1 MKKTISLILAL
12 CLCVSLTACVS
23 EPEPT
28 AVPTT
33 EPTVPTTVPPTDAPT
48 AAPTE
53 SSATD
58 PTEPSVNMEI
68 YEIPMAAISLTEQTE
83 VTFGKDSTTVFEY
96 TYQNV
101 RLILPDAEMALTV
114 NLDILNRIDAT
125 KTTASDIMNDA
136 VAANPQYPYY
146 FSIVYEPQRMDTAVL
161 SLFGRQTV
169 YSGGSALNSG
179 HGLTYDLATGSVLT
193 LEDVLADGVTADTLC
208 PLVINALAALPAETY
223 LFDDYVTTVEN
234 RFSGDFLQ
242 DGSWHLAETG
252 LCFTFA
258 PYEVA
263 PNSAGFV
270 HAVIPYEQLTGI
282 LEDAWFPPEQVTPNG
297 TLRVDTFSQE
307 AADSIETFA
316 EVNLD
321 RGSDMYLLTTD
332 GMIYDLV
339 IESGI
344 RRSNGFTPQATVF
357 RANSLIPANAVTLQ
371 ATADTLALLRI
382 TYTGAEGP
390 VEVYLSIDENGN
402 LQLS

>member
-33 EPTVPTTVPPTDAPT
+33 EPTVPTTVPSTDAPTDAPT
-48 AAPTE
+48 E
-53 SSATD
+53 SNTTD

-68 YEIPMAAISLTEQTE
+68 YDIPMAAISLTEQTE
-83 VTFGKDSTTVFEY
+83 VTLGKDSTTVFEY

-101 RLILPDAEMALTV
+101 RLILPDADMALTV

-125 KTTASDIMNDA
+125 KTAAADIMNDA
-136 VAANPQYPYY
+136 VSANPQYPYY
-146 FSIVYEPQRMDTAVL
+146 FSIVYEPQRMDTTVL

-169 YSGGSALNSG
+169 YSGGSALNAG
-179 HGLTYDLATGSVLT
+179 HGLTYDLATGTVLT

-208 PLVINALAALPAETY
+208 PLVIDALAALPAETY

-242 DGSWHLAETG
+242 DESWHLSEEG

-270 HAVIPYEQLTGI
+270 HAAIPYEQLTGI
-282 LEDAWFPPEQVTPNG
+282 LKDAWFPPEQVTPNG
-297 TLRVDTFSQE
+297 TLKVEKFSQE

-321 RGSDMYLLTTD
+321 RSADMYLLTTD

-344 RRSNGFTPQATVF
+344 RRNSGFTPQATVF
-357 RANSLIPANAVTLQ
+357 YASSLISSNAVTLQ
-371 ATADTLALLRI
+371 ADAETLELLRI

-390 VEVYLSIDENGN
+390 VEVYLSVDENGN